1 MFSIVAC
8 SGSKMKEFT
17 MWTLLV
23 LCSVITSHGVQGAG
37 LPPTTEEANTAPPKS
52 QELDARYT
60 FGVTDDYYWTTD
72 AGWDC
77 GGYLY
82 GSSGTFQ
89 SPNYPNPY
97 PHNAHCTWYIRP
109 GRQIIQLE
117 FPSIEM
123 ENQASCPFDYIYVY
137 DGSST
142 SSRILGKVCD
152 NNVTFHST
160 GAYLTVRFRTD
171 GSVNDKGF
179 RANYHVVSQGSCR
192 YNCGY
197 QVGTCSCYSGCEYG
211 GNCCPDYGAYC
222 STTTM
227 DPYITAQPSCRNNCG
242 YNMGSCS
249 CSSSCQ
255 YYGNCCYDY
264 YSYCLSTTDLPIDTT
279 AQPSC
284 QYNCGYNMGSCSCS
298 SSCQYY
304 GTCCYD
310 YYSYCLSTTDLP
322 IETTAQ
328 PSCQY
333 NCGRHLGSC
342 SCSSSCEYNG
352 NCCYDYYSYCS
363 YTTDISGT
371 ETPCGGHLYGSG
383 NISSPNH
390 PNYYHDHAYCVWQ
403 LRASYDQRIYLA
415 FTYLQLE
422 NCCTCDYIAIY
433 DGPSVNSQFLGKV
446 CNDSQ
451 SSFYS
456 SSNYM
461 TVLFRTD
468 SSVVGRGFKAEFMS
482 SLQPSSGRVDCS
494 SDNMNIVIQR
504 SYLNSLGYD
513 GHSLYVNDP
522 HCRPQVSSYQVV
534 FSFPINT
541 CGTVRK
547 FENGRAVYTNT
558 LRAYTSSYGEIT
570 RQTHLKLNVACRM
583 EQDSVSQI
591 MYVVNHHDNSSIT
604 GTGRFNTSMAFY
616 TSSSFYY
623 KVSQV
628 PYEVSLN
635 QNLYVQVDLR
645 RGDSSLVVY
654 LDTCVASPSPHDF
667 QTRSYDLVRNGC
679 SIDST
684 YRAYLTGTHPYAR
697 FAFKSFKFLRATES
711 VYIQCKVLICQA
723 SDYNS
728 RCRHGCNRRQAR
740 DLGSEHDSQTLVLG
754 PIKLKDLKKKEDGA
768 HKEDKV

>member
-1 MFSIVAC
+1 
-8 SGSKMKEFT
+8 MKEFT

-37 LPPTTEEANTAPPKS
+37 LPPSTEEANTAPPKS
-52 QELDARYT
+52 PELDARYT

-72 AGWDC
+72 AGRDC

-197 QVGTCSCYSGCEYG
+197 QVGTCSCYSGCEYS
-211 GNCCPDYGAYC
+211 GNCCPDYG
-222 STTTM
+222 
-227 DPYITAQPSCRNNCG
+227 
-242 YNMGSCS
+242 
-249 CSSSCQ
+249 
-255 YYGNCCYDY
+255 
-264 YSYCLSTTDLPIDTT
+264 
-279 AQPSC
+279 
-284 QYNCGYNMGSCSCS
+284 
-298 SSCQYY
+298 
-304 GTCCYD
+304 
-310 YYSYCLSTTDLP
+310 
-322 IETTAQ
+322 
-328 PSCQY
+328 
-333 NCGRHLGSC
+333 
-342 SCSSSCEYNG
+342 
-352 NCCYDYYSYCS
+352 
-363 YTTDISGT
+363 

-390 PNYYHDHAYCVWQ
+390 PNYYHDNAYCVWQ

-433 DGPSVNSQFLGKV
+433 DGPSVNSRFLGKV

-494 SDNMNIVIQR
+494 SDNMSIVIQR